1 MEQIIAVRTRAGSVM
16 PKTADQAAHSK
27 CSGTSWR
34 RGARA
39 GEVVELAGPVP
50 ESGPGEPLALNRVMR
65 ARLHAAVRWLLADR
79 SLDGVSDAE
88 RLAAVVLL
96 AKAPARSVVLR
107 LRAGEMGRWLGVSES
122 YVKHTVL
129 PAMRKAG
136 VVETDSWTEE
146 SGRVAGLE
154 WKLLPLLAARESG
167 DSMHPLALARKDL
180 ATLLRFCE
188 ALFAPGWAPKDGPV
202 TPPGL
207 LGARRGVGAATDRL
221 ALLLL
226 ALQTRPDGRVRLVG
240 GSVKKGRGRADA
252 TVAKALGCSVDGGGK
267 VVDRLERLRVVEVVR
282 GTTEDG
288 QFGKARLM
296 VPAIAAAFGRGW
308 APKVVG
314 EGGGEELEE
323 RCSCGMAR
331 GEEESA
337 SGEAL
342 VLSGEGWRQ
351 ESFDDVEP
359 DDVQRPAA
367 ALGDLDAGQQADRP
381 VTSGEMAPEAG
392 AEAGVVERPAG
403 APLHA
408 DHPQVVSLG
417 GSLSLD
423 GGFSGEAD
431 RGCGDLPESAY
442 ACEDGQEP
450 TEEPDGAAERGL
462 SGPLRGEQQPDLAG
476 RLRQSAVYGPVKGG
490 AQQLGAPA
498 FVRPAA
504 LPQGLESVLAPVR
517 VVWER
522 IVRQGARR
530 HVAAAVRVQLG
541 VVRGIVGSQGAEQ
554 VLAERLERRLDQQMG
569 RLVTDPV
576 GWFLGRGLVQRA
588 WCWSRLCDEGR
599 RMDTGGDCPSC
610 QVQIGDR
617 RALRARI
624 AAETSQELAGAK
636 PQVLQAEIEKRLNA
650 AVTLEAAA
658 QAVRRER
665 TLAQQE
671 ARARVIEQRRSEYA
685 AAEQTRLA
693 APCADCGLSDA
704 AGLCMSCT
712 QRRSVERLV
721 AEAVDL
727 AVMARADLSDAAAV
741 TEATA
746 LCTTDTRALLDRH
759 LDRLRAQGLAN
770 VGLLFAA
777 RETAEK
783 LRDRRRESLNG
794 RLMRSERAQEKAD
807 LAYDATMRAAHRF
820 PNWAMAQ
827 EAAERRADEALQ
839 RAVEFLFAERARQLR
854 IVRGEQPVR
863 AAATDWARR
872 CAELA
877 DQDLPADGSE
887 RTGARVR
894 QAVTAA

>member
-1 MEQIIAVRTRAGSVM
+1 M
-16 PKTADQAAHSK
+16 PKTALQPSHSK
-27 CSGTSWR
+27 RSGTSWR

-65 ARLHAAVRWLLADR
+65 ARLHAAVRCLLADR
-79 SLDGVSDAE
+79 SLDGVSDAV

-96 AKAPARSVVLR
+96 AKAPAGSAVLR
-107 LRAGEMGRWLGVSES
+107 LRAGEMGRWLGVTES
-122 YVKHTVL
+122 YVDHTVL
-129 PAMRKAG
+129 PDMREAG
-136 VVETDSWTEE
+136 VVETDPWTEE

-167 DSMHPLALARKDL
+167 DPMHPLALARKDL

-207 LGARRGVGAATDRL
+207 LAARRGRGAATDRL

-240 GSVKKGRGRADA
+240 GSVKDGRGRADA

-267 VVDRLERLRVVEVVR
+267 VVDRLERLRLVEVVR
-282 GTTEDG
+282 ADG
-288 QFGKARLM
+288 QFGKARLV
-296 VPAIAAAFGRGW
+296 VPAIASAFGRGW
-308 APKVVG
+308 APKVV
-314 EGGGEELEE
+314 EDGGEEPEG
-323 RCSCGMAR
+323 RCTCACGSAH
-331 GEEESA
+331 GEGEAA
-337 SGEAL
+337 SGEVL
-342 VLSGEGWRQ
+342 VLSGEGWQQ

-359 DDVQRPAA
+359 EEAQRPAA
-367 ALGDLDAGQQADRP
+367 ALGDLDADLQSGSP
-381 VTSGEMAPEAG
+381 VAAGEEASGAGPET
-392 AEAGVVERPAG
+392 GVAERPAG
-403 APLHA
+403 APLHTH
-408 DHPQVVSLG
+408 HPQVVSLG

-423 GGFSGEAD
+423 GGLSGEAD
-431 RGCGDLPESAY
+431 RGCGGLPEGAY
-442 ACEDGQEP
+442 AREDEQEL
-450 TEEPDGAAERGL
+450 TGTPDGAAERGL
-462 SGPLRGEQQPDLAG
+462 GGPLRGEKQQDLAG
-476 RLRQSAVYGPVKGG
+476 ELRRTTECGPVKGRV
-490 AQQLGAPA
+490 QQLGAPV

-504 LPQGLESVLAPVR
+504 LPDGLESVLAPVR
-517 VVWER
+517 LVWER
-522 IVRQGARR
+522 IVRPAARR

-541 VVRGIVGSQGAEQ
+541 VMRGIVGPQGAEQ

-569 RLVTDPV
+569 RPVTDPV
-576 GWFLGRGLVQRA
+576 GWILGRGLVQRA
-588 WCWSRLCDEGR
+588 WCWSQLCDEGR

-610 QVQIGDR
+610 QVLIGDR
-617 RALRARI
+617 RGLRARI
-624 AAETSQELAGAK
+624 AAETCRELVGAQ

-650 AVTLEAAA
+650 AVTREAAER
-658 QAVRRER
+658 AVRRER
-665 TLAQQE
+665 ALAEQE
-671 ARARVIEQRRSEYA
+671 ARARVVEQRRAEYEV
-685 AAEQTRLA
+685 AEQARLA
-693 APCADCGLSDA
+693 APCVDCGLPDA
-704 AGLCMSCT
+704 AGRCMSCT
-712 QRRSVERLV
+712 QRASVERLV

-741 TEATA
+741 AGATA

-759 LDRLRAQGLAN
+759 LDRLRAQGLAE

-794 RLMRSERAQEKAD
+794 RLMHSERAQEEAD

-820 PNWAMAQ
+820 PNRAMAQ

-839 RAVEFLFAERARQLR
+839 RAVAFLFAERARQLR
-854 IVRGEQPVR
+854 VVRGEQPLR
-863 AAATDWARR
+863 AAATDWSRR

-877 DQDLPADGSE
+877 GQDLPEDGSE

-894 QAVTAA
+894 EAVTAA